1 MKKKK
6 LKKNVKI
13 LLILSIIVLII
24 MLILVGYKVCTKY
37 IFVEKETEKE
47 PGVKPVEKEE
57 IDLEE
62 YDYYIPSNTTEY
74 EKELFEELKVILI
87 DETIDNDAYANT
99 IAKLFIS
106 NLFTLNTKN
115 SSSDITSS
123 QYVYD
128 DYKETFKI
136 MVKDTIYA
144 NIELNLDDKRTQVLP
159 VVTNIEI
166 TSVERKSFSLNKTVI
181 DKEAYYIKANISYE
195 KDLSYPKEYSIV
207 LVKNNNLLQV
217 VKAS

>member
-1 MKKKK
+1 MKKKVK

-13 LLILSIIVLII
+13 LLVLSIIILII
-24 MLILVGYKVCTKY
+24 MLILVGHKVCTKY
-37 IFVEKETEKE
+37 IFVEKEEEQT
-47 PGVKPVEKEE
+47 VKPVEKEE

-74 EKELFEELKVILI
+74 EKTLFEELKTILSN
-87 DETIDNDAYANT
+87 ETIDNEAYANT

-128 DYKETFKI
+128 DYEETFKI

-144 NIELNLDDKRTQVLP
+144 NIELNLDDKRTQELP
-159 VVTNIEI
+159 IVTNVEI
-166 TSVERKSFSLNKTVI
+166 NSVERKSFSLNKTVI

-195 KDLSYPKEYSIV
+195 KDLNYPKEYNIV

-217 VKAS
+217 VKTS

>member
-1 MKKKK
+1 MKKKTK

-24 MLILVGYKVCTKY
+24 MIILVGYKVCTKY
-37 IFVEKETEKE
+37 IFVEKEEEQT
-47 PGVKPVEKEE
+47 VKPVEKEE

-74 EKELFEELKVILI
+74 EKTLFEELKNILSN
-87 DETIDNDAYANT
+87 ENIDNDAYANT

-128 DYKETFKI
+128 DYEETFKI

-144 NIELNLDDKRTQVLP
+144 NIELNLAGKRTQVLP
-159 VVTNIEI
+159 IVTNVEI
-166 TSVERKSFSLNKTVI
+166 TSVERKSFSLNKIVI
-181 DKEAYYIKANISYE
+181 DKEAYYIKTNISYE
-195 KDLSYPKEYSIV
+195 KDLNYPKEYNIV

>member
-1 MKKKK
+1 MKKKRIKKKIK
-6 LKKNVKI
+6 L

-24 MLILVGYKVCTKY
+24 MIILVGYKVCTKY
-37 IFVEKETEKE
+37 IFVEKEKE
-47 PGVKPVEKEE
+47 SVVKPIEKEE

-62 YDYYIPSNTTEY
+62 YDYYIPSNTTKY
-74 EKELFEELKVILI
+74 EKELFEELKNILI
-87 DETIDNDAYANT
+87 DETIDNEAYAN
-99 IAKLFIS
+99 IVAKLFIS

-128 DYKETFKI
+128 EYEETFKL

-144 NIELNLDDKRTQVLP
+144 NIELNLDGKRTQELP
-159 VVTNIEI
+159 VVTNVEI

-195 KDLSYPKEYSIV
+195 KDLSYPKEYNIV